1 MSDTN
6 QQMKDLEKSTDDTIE
21 NKIDNETKKVV
32 KPPKKKSIWMDV
44 WRRLTKNK
52 AAMFGLGIVGV
63 LVLSAIFA
71 DFIAPFGYAEQDLLN
86 RFARPSG
93 THWLGTDEL
102 GRDIFSRIIHGSR
115 ISLFVGLLV
124 IVFSVMF
131 GGILGSIAGFYGGK
145 TDNIIMRFTDII
157 LAIPNLL
164 LAIAVLAALGNSLR
178 NVVIAVSIG
187 SMPQYARILR
197 ASVLTLRDQE
207 FVEAARASGANDLRL
222 ITRHIVPNALAPI
235 IVQATLG
242 VAGAILVVAGLSFL
256 GIGLTPPSPEWGAM
270 LSSGREFIRDH
281 PHLTTF
287 PGLAI
292 MIVILGLNLFG
303 DGLRDALDPKLKD

>member
-1 MSDTN
+1 MSEFN
-6 QQMKDLEKSTDDTIE
+6 QQMKNTEQDLEKNIE
-21 NKIDNETKKVV
+21 NNNIVN
-32 KPPKKKSIWMDV
+32 PPKKKSIWMDV
-44 WRRLTKNK
+44 WRRLRKNK
-52 AAMFGLGIVGV
+52 AAMFGLGIVTT
-63 LVLSAIFA
+63 LVLMAIFA
-71 DFIAPFGYAEQDLLN
+71 DVIAPYTYAEQNLGN
-86 RFARPSG
+86 VRATPSG
-93 THWLGTDEL
+93 EHWLGTDEV
-102 GRDIFSRIIHGSR
+102 GRDILSRIIHGSR
-115 ISLFVGLLV
+115 ISLQVGALV
-124 IVFSVMF
+124 IIFSVAT
-131 GGILGSIAGFYGGK
+131 GGILGSIAGFYGGLV
-145 TDNIIMRFTDII
+145 DNIIMRFTDII

-207 FVEAARASGANDLRL
+207 FVEAARASGANDFRL

-242 VAGAILVVAGLSFL
+242 VASAILVVAGLSFL

-270 LSSGREFIRDH
+270 LSTGRNFITQS
-281 PHLTTF
+281 PHLTIF

-292 MIVILGLNLFG
+292 MIVILGLNMFG

>member
-6 QQMKDLEKSTDDTIE
+6 QQMKELDKDTNILENDIE
-21 NKIDNETKKVV
+21 NKTEKNVN
-32 KPPKKKSIWMDV
+32 PPKKKSIWMDV
-44 WRRLTKNK
+44 WRRLKKNK
-52 AAMFGLGIVGV
+52 AAMFGLGIVGTLI
-63 LVLSAIFA
+63 LVAIFA
-71 DFIAPFGYAEQDLLN
+71 DFIAPYGYAEQNLLN

-93 THWLGTDEL
+93 AHWLGTDEL

-115 ISLFVGLLV
+115 ISIFVGFLV

-131 GGILGSIAGFYGGK
+131 GGLLGSIAGFYGGK

-207 FVEAARASGANDLRL
+207 FVEAARASGANNFRL
-222 ITRHIVPNALAPI
+222 IARHIVPNALAPI

-242 VAGAILVVAGLSFL
+242 VASAILVVAGLSFL

-292 MIVILGLNLFG
+292 MTVILGLNLFG

>member
-1 MSDTN
+1 MSESN
-6 QQMKDLEKSTDDTIE
+6 QQMKNIEQDLENNIE
-21 NKIDNETKKVV
+21 NNTVN
-32 KPPKKKSIWMDV
+32 PPKRKSIWMDV
-44 WRRLTKNK
+44 WRRLKKNK
-52 AAMFGLGIVGV
+52 AAMFGLGIVTTLV
-63 LVLSAIFA
+63 LVAIFA
-71 DFIAPFGYAEQDLLN
+71 DVIAPYSYTEQNLAPEYIRATPSAE
-86 RFARPSG
+86 
-93 THWLGTDEL
+93 HWLGTDEV
-102 GRDIFSRIIHGSR
+102 GRDILSRIIHGSR
-115 ISLFVGLLV
+115 ISLQVGALV
-124 IVFSVMF
+124 IIFSVAM
-131 GGILGSIAGFYGGK
+131 GGILGSIAGFYGGLV
-145 TDNIIMRFTDII
+145 DNIIMRFTDII

-207 FVEAARASGANDLRL
+207 FVEAARASGANDFRL

-242 VAGAILVVAGLSFL
+242 VANAILVVAGLSFL

-270 LSSGREFIRDH
+270 LSTGRNFINDS
-281 PHLTTF
+281 PHLTIF

-292 MIVILGLNLFG
+292 MIVILGLNMFG